1 MARCEYAKTLHIDA
15 TQHSN
20 LETTLAP
27 LQSTLRQFQHGSCR
41 VLINYQNT
49 EGKARMLLGDEW
61 KVFPKNDLIQALRQ
75 LYGSEAVVVSYS

>member
-1 MARCEYAKTLHIDA
+1 
-15 TQHSN
+15 
-20 LETTLAP
+20 
-27 LQSTLRQFQHGSCR
+27 